1 MDTIFELEKKV
12 NRVVFRKSSV
22 TPIAGGRR
30 ERERE
35 RERERAETLRTI
47 RVTLPS
53 ADAKGCQTA
62 RGFWQWRCPE
72 RDSVKHSELVYGS
85 ELFKLLV
92 GMSLHY

>member
-35 RERERAETLRTI
+35 SASERACGREGTVEIGEGGENSKKTRNYKIRHET
-47 RVTLPS
+47 
-53 ADAKGCQTA
+53 
-62 RGFWQWRCPE
+62 
-72 RDSVKHSELVYGS
+72 
-85 ELFKLLV
+85 
-92 GMSLHY
+92 